1 MLQQAYDTFLDV
13 WGHLGAGEIL
23 AYKLWGNKTIS
34 NTDVPLNGIVFCGL
48 AKLMSIVNSNS
59 ALYERF
65 KKDCRLLV
73 FDEAHKAAARQT
85 QKVIEGLMLM
95 PPGYENRALIGLTAT
110 PGRTTDDSYDN
121 NLLTNMFGNK
131 LIYIDANILNQINF
145 GRLQALNTV
154 AEENIIKYF
163 QERRI

>member
-1 MLQQAYDTFLDV
+1 M
-13 WGHLGAGEIL
+13 
-23 AYKLWGNKTIS
+23 
-34 NTDVPLNGIVFCGL
+34 C
-48 AKLMSIVNSNS
+48 IVNSNS
-59 ALYERF
+59 AVYERF
-65 KKDCRLLV
+65 KQECRLLV
-73 FDEAHKAAARQT
+73 FEDPHKAAARQT

-163 QERRI
+163 QERRILAKMQPERLSYRMEFSSEELRVLSSALRDLGYDDYE